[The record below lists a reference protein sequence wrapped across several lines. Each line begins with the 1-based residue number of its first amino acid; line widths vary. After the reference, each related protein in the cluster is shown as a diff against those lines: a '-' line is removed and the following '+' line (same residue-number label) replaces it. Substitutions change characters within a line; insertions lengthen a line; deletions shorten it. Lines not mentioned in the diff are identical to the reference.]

1 VGRNPVYL
9 GAIFIYM
16 MLIMGAGLSP
26 NIGSQLACRFLA
38 GFFGEA
44 PFSTVGGSL
53 ADMWD
58 PMQRLIAFPMFASK
72 PQLDPSYGELQD

>member
-1 VGRNPVYL
+1 
-9 GAIFIYM
+9 
-16 MLIMGAGLSP
+16 MGAGLSQ

-44 PFSTVGGSL
+44 PLSTVGGSL

-58 PMQRLIAFPMFASK
+58 PMQRLIAFPVFASEF
-72 PQLDPSYGELQD
+72 LFISSYVRQ